1 MAIPKLRSWQK
12 FALEAW
18 RANEF
23 RGVFEVATG
32 GGKTTFA
39 LAARDAI
46 LESYPALRTT
56 IVVPTKALLDQWF
69 VELVEVAEVPEE
81 EIKILTGR
89 KLNPDKPVNLVII
102 NTARGFES
110 LDEFDDNNLLI
121 VDECHRAGSPENSK
135 ALTVPNKAS
144 MGLSA
149 TPHRD
154 YDDGLE
160 EHIVPALGPILYR
173 YSLADAIEDGV
184 LSDLKLS
191 YVKIPLLPYEQD
203 RYDALSRRI
212 AAALNNDDLEA
223 VETLLRS
230 RSRLYNG
237 AFYRNP
243 TARAILDER
252 RGKRSIV
259 FLESIDAANN
269 LQSELEGDGHSV
281 TIYHSQLSNSIRR
294 SNLRLFRRGVFDVLI
309 TCRALDEGFNVPEAE
324 LAVIAAGTS
333 SSRQRTQRVGRVLR
347 TIGNKAFGEVIT
359 LYATPVEEQRL
370 LQESVTLGLSAQTRW
385 QQASV

>member
-1 MAIPKLRSWQK
+1 M
-12 FALEAW
+12 
-18 RANEF
+18 
-23 RGVFEVATG
+23 
-32 GGKTTFA
+32 
-39 LAARDAI
+39 
-46 LESYPALRTT
+46 
-56 IVVPTKALLDQWF
+56 PTKALLDQWF
-69 VELVEVAEVPEE
+69 VELIEVAEVPEE
-81 EIKILTGR
+81 QIKILTGR

-110 LDEFDDNNLLI
+110 LGGFDDNNLLI

-135 ALTVPNKAS
+135 ALTIPNKAS

-191 YVKIPLLPYEQD
+191 YIKIPLLPYEQD

-212 AAALNNDDLEA
+212 AAALNKDDLEA

-294 SNLRLFRRGVFDVLI
+294 ANLRLFRRGVFDVLI

-347 TIGNKAFGEVIT
+347 TIGNKAYGEVIT

-370 LQESVTLGLSAQTRW
+370 LEESVTLGLSAQTRW